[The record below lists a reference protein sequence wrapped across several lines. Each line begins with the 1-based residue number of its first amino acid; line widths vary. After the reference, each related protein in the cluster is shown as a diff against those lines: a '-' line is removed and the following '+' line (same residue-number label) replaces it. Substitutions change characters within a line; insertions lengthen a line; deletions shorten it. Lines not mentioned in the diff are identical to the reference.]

1 MTTMTEEATTT
12 AAFTPGQRV
21 RVASGPGVRLTC
33 GQNGYASQAW
43 QGREVVV
50 RQEDSGI
57 GVLVQTLD
65 GGDTHYLHPRF
76 LTPIVEEA
84 PRQPGEI
91 REGDRVRSRTY
102 AHTADGLGTVV
113 VMPLTNT
120 SGGLT
125 SQSYL
130 QNPDSFAVKLDGD
143 EDGGYF
149 GGGVY
154 VLPRTDLTLVEGTP
168 ETASRP
174 AEPEQPE
181 IVNPMP
187 VGTRV
192 IFDGYKGV
200 VIDKHDP
207 RLARF
212 FTPAVTA
219 RGAGYRGDQ
228 WIGVEYEGTASLA
241 RPAQLIVVP
250 DTGDLTPE
258 QQIARLQRLIHRV
271 ASYEAVRRDWCSEV
285 DSALAPLDLPEPYS
299 RVNRE
304 LGRRLRDNPSLL
316 LVDDEA
322 PLPVDTGDEDDDED
336 DEEAEREYEV
346 VVTVDVSETLSVTI
360 PVTSCHDECAGELV
374 DESLVDRA
382 IAEEYGSDSWQ
393 YAWARRANHGFD
405 IDEIREG

>member
-1 MTTMTEEATTT
+1 MTTMTEEATVT
-12 AAFTPGQRV
+12 FTPGQRV
-21 RVASGPGVRLTC
+21 RVASGPGVHLTC

-50 RQEDSGI
+50 RSNTDM
-57 GVLVQTLD
+57 GVLVHTTD
-65 GGDTHYLHPRF
+65 GSDSHYLHPRF

-102 AHTADGLGTVV
+102 GFHGGGLGTVV
-113 VMPLTNT
+113 VMPLT
-120 SGGLT
+120 SVGGGPT
-125 SQSYL
+125 SQTYL
-130 QNPDSFAVKLDGD
+130 QDPDSFAVKLDA
-143 EDGGYF
+143 EDSGGYF

-154 VLPRTDLTLVEGTP
+154 VLPRGDLTLVEEGTP
-168 ETASRP
+168 ETASQP
-174 AEPEQPE
+174 AEPEPE
-181 IVNPMP
+181 IVNPIP

-192 IFDGYKGV
+192 IYDGSKGV

-207 RLARF
+207 RLARH
-212 FTPAVTA
+212 FTPAMGA
-219 RGAGYRGDQ
+219 RATYRGDQ
-228 WIGVEYEGTASLA
+228 WVGIEYEGTAGLA
-241 RPAQLIVVP
+241 LGTNLVVVP
-250 DTGDLTPE
+250 DTSDLTPE

-322 PLPVDTGDEDDDED
+322 PVDTGDEDDDED
-336 DEEAEREYEV
+336 DEEAERDFEV
-346 VVTVDVSETLSVTI
+346 VVTVDVSETLTVRI

-374 DESLVDRA
+374 DESMVDEA
-382 IAEEYGSDSWQ
+382 IQEEYGSDSWQ
-393 YAWARRANHGFD
+393 YAWARRATHGFD